1 MKALLSV
8 FAIAA
13 LVVGSALLLA
23 YAWPL
28 LLAAGAALFLMA
40 VSWSVVSSLRA
51 LVGCRC
57 ASEPMAQHPQSDT
70 EVGDGDAFKQMLRE
84 RKARRES
91 ARCSPGVA
99 ALTDPLA

>member
-28 LLAAGAALFLMA
+28 LLATGAALFLMA
-40 VSWSVVSSLRA
+40 LSWSVVSSLRA
-51 LVGCRC
+51 LVTCRC
-57 ASEPMAQHPQSDT
+57 ASEPMAQYPQGVP

-91 ARCSPGVA
+91 ANAEIREM
-99 ALTDPLA
+99 LAKYD

>member
-8 FAIAA
+8 FVIVA
-13 LVVGSALLLA
+13 LAVGGVLLLA

-40 VSWSVVSSLRA
+40 LSWSVVSSLRA
-51 LVGCRC
+51 LVTCRC
-57 ASEPMAQHPQSDT
+57 AAEPVASYPSGT
-70 EVGDGDAFKQMLRE
+70 PEVGDGDAFKQMLRE

-91 ARCSPGVA
+91 TNAKIREM
-99 ALTDPLA
+99 LAKYD

>member
-28 LLAAGAALFLMA
+28 LLAAGAALFLTA

-51 LVGCRC
+51 LVRCRC
-57 ASEPMAQHPQSDT
+57 VSESVAQYPPGVPGVD
-70 EVGDGDAFKQMLRE
+70 DDDAFKQMLRE
-84 RKARRES
+84 RKVRRES
-91 ARCSPGVA
+91 ANAEIREM
-99 ALTDPLA
+99 LAKYD